1 VTTHVAQRSARGAVV
16 FDLDDTL
23 YPERQFALGG
33 FRAAAHAAAERFD
46 RDPRCLL
53 RRLVSEFRRG
63 ARSTVF
69 QLVCEAEA
77 LPPDS
82 VALMLTAYRLHV
94 PRLVLPSE
102 SCAVI
107 AACRASAHVAVLTN
121 GDPSVQRGKIAALG
135 VEALVDVVV
144 YAAEHHPLGKPAHAP
159 FLAVERALGV
169 DPARCVMV
177 GDTLEKDVA
186 GALGA
191 GWRPIWKR
199 PRRAASCG
207 SVPESVI
214 VVTRLAEVPLL
225 AEKILQEGHVGY
237 GHAHRTSADRQG

>member
-1 VTTHVAQRSARGAVV
+1 MTTRDAQRSGCGAVV

-46 RDPRCLL
+46 RDPRRLL
-53 RRLVSEFRRG
+53 RCLVSAFRRG

-69 QLVCEAEA
+69 QLACEAEV
-77 LPPDS
+77 LPADS
-82 VALMLTAYRLHV
+82 VALMLTAYRTHV

-102 SCAVI
+102 SRAAI
-107 AACRASAHVAVLTN
+107 AACRSSARVAVLTN
-121 GDPSVQRGKIAALG
+121 GDPSVQRSKVAALG
-135 VEALVDVVV
+135 VDALVDVVV

-159 FLAVERALGV
+159 FLAVERALAV

-177 GDTLEKDVA
+177 GDALEKDVA

-191 GWRPIWKR
+191 GWHSIWKR
-199 PRRAASCG
+199 SRRAAPCG

-214 VVTRLAEVPLL
+214 VVTRLAEVPRL
-225 AEKILQEGHVGY
+225 ADKILQEGHVGY
-237 GHAHRTSADRQG
+237 GHAHRSSADREG